1 MFLNPR
7 WFRHGPTWLG
17 PGPLPIAPARHP
29 PGVPGAFDEADPAKP
44 AGGIASAAPAF
55 QIAQVM
61 PIVAAELLIVCLL
74 VLANGVLSAAETAI
88 VSARKLR
95 LERLAEAGDEG
106 AKGALLLAE
115 HPARFLALVQFWLT
129 LSGMIVG
136 VLAGAVIA
144 DQAAAEVAHWPALAP
159 WARAAAFIAV
169 TVGLTCF
176 MLVFGELVPK
186 RIALAD
192 PEKVASSLA
201 PSMRAL
207 AWLAGPILGVLGG
220 ATEAFAR
227 ICGIKPRSAEDSV
240 GGEEVRALVE
250 KGLHAGV
257 FQPAEKAMVE
267 GVLSLDNLRITAI
280 MTPRPKIVFL
290 NLDDPEETNW
300 RKIVTSGHSYFPVY
314 QGNRDQV
321 VGLVSVKAL
330 WAHSAIGLPTDL
342 KNLLV
347 PPLIV
352 PESMT
357 AIQLLEQCKKTGR
370 HTGVVVD
377 EFGVVQGLVTL
388 IDVFE
393 AIVGDLPEPG
403 ERNRPGAKTR
413 EDGSWLVDATLPVAD
428 LKALLQVDVKLPNE
442 GEAEFQTAGG
452 FIITQL
458 GRIPLPGDAFEWAGW
473 RFEVSD
479 MDRRRVDKLI
489 VSRAPASAAAAES
502 GPGKAADSPIGG
514 TKAADSATPPSGHPV
529 ATDEATVPAAPSAL
543 DITTGPADA
552 ANAALSSSAAPPPPA
567 PQ

>member
-1 MFLNPR
+1 
-7 WFRHGPTWLG
+7 
-17 PGPLPIAPARHP
+17 
-29 PGVPGAFDEADPAKP
+29 
-44 AGGIASAAPAF
+44 
-55 QIAQVM
+55 M
-61 PIVAAELLIVCLL
+61 PIVATELLIVVLL
-74 VLANGVLSAAETAI
+74 VLANGILAAAETAI

-95 LERLAEAGDEG
+95 LERLAEAGDPG
-106 AKGALLLAE
+106 AKGALVLAE

-129 LSGMIVG
+129 LSGMIAG

-144 DQAAAEVAHWPALAP
+144 DQAAAAFGQWPVLAP
-159 WARAAAFIAV
+159 WARAAAFVVV
-169 TVGLTCF
+169 TLGLTCF
-176 MLVFGELVPK
+176 MLLFGELVPK
-186 RIALAD
+186 KIALAN
-192 PEKVASSLA
+192 PERVASLLA

-207 AWLAGPILGVLGG
+207 AWLAAPVLGVLSA
-220 ATEAFAR
+220 ATEGFAR
-227 ICGIKPRSAEDSV
+227 LLGIKARSAEESV
-240 GGEEVRALVE
+240 GEEEVRALVE

-267 GVLSLDNLRITAI
+267 GVLSLDNLKITAI

-370 HTGVVVD
+370 HTAVVVD

-403 ERNRPGAKTR
+403 ERHRPGAKPR
-413 EDGSWLVDATLPVAD
+413 GDGSWLVDATLPVAD
-428 LKALLQVDVKLPNE
+428 LKALMELDAKLPNE
-442 GEAEFQTAGG
+442 GLAEFQTAGG

-458 GRIPLPGDAFEWAGW
+458 GRIPAPGDALEWGGW
-473 RFEVSD
+473 RFEVLE

-489 VSRAPASAAAAES
+489 VSRAPV
-502 GPGKAADSPIGG
+502 
-514 TKAADSATPPSGHPV
+514 PV
-529 ATDEATVPAAPSAL
+529 GDAAPI
-543 DITTGPADA
+543 DPAV
-552 ANAALSSSAAPPPPA
+552 SSSGPPA
-567 PQ
+567 PPEP